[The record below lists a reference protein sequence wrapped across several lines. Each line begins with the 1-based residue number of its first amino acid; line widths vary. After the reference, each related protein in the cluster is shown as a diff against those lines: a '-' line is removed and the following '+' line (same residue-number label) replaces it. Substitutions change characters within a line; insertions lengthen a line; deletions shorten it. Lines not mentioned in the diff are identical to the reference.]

1 MPPAGNAFRWQD
13 RQIPEM
19 DEVFLDH
26 AGYFVAD
33 LDVANEVLLRL
44 GFSPSAINLQTNL
57 GEDGVTRPSGTSNR
71 LVRLRHG
78 FLEFLA
84 ATHDTPLADQLKAA
98 HSRYEGLH
106 LVALSHADLDAQ
118 RSRLVASG
126 FDMQPMVHM
135 RRQVKEYGVEG
146 EVAWSVLRTMP
157 GVMPEGRIQ
166 FVYPHT
172 PDLSW
177 PPGSMTHPNRAESL
191 TGMVL
196 CAADPAETRSR
207 YGAFLDRHVDPDG
220 VALDRGTLRIV
231 SPDEAA
237 EIVPAFDAP
246 DLPYFA
252 AVTVACA
259 DLDETRRVLAANG
272 VVPCEDRGNAL
283 WIAPADA
290 LGSAM
295 CFHRPQQAPI

>member
-1 MPPAGNAFRWQD
+1 
-13 RQIPEM
+13 
-19 DEVFLDH
+19 
-26 AGYFVAD
+26 
-33 LDVANEVLLRL
+33 
-44 GFSPSAINLQTNL
+44 
-57 GEDGVTRPSGTSNR
+57 
-71 LVRLRHG
+71 
-78 FLEFLA
+78 
-84 ATHDTPLADQLKAA
+84 
-98 HSRYEGLH
+98 
-106 LVALSHADLDAQ
+106 LSHADLDAQ

-177 PPGSMTHPNRAESL
+177 PPGSMAHPNRVESL

-196 CAADPAETRSR
+196 CVADPAEAQSR
-207 YGAFLDRHVDPDG
+207 YGAFLDRNADHG
-220 VALDRGTLRIV
+220 SIALDRGILRIV
-231 SPDEAA
+231 GRDGAA

-252 AVTVACA
+252 AVTLACA
-259 DLDETRRVLAANG
+259 DLDETRRVLAGNG
-272 VVPCEDRGNAL
+272 VALLEDRSDAL

-295 CFHRPQQAPI
+295 CFHRPRHAPI